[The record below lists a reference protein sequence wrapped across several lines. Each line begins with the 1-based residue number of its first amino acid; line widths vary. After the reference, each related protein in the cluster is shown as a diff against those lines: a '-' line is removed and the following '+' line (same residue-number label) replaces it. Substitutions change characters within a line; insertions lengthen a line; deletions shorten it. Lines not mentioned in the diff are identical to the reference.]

1 MSQSANSH
9 SRGAPV
15 TATSP
20 CYERNLPDELLVDLS
35 KQGMDPYQ
43 REAWETQNR
52 ALFIAAIDRNSNR
65 LREQMSDAFSYKWQV
80 RENSFADQVAKL
92 ESRIMQLEDMATT
105 DNKAEPPSLS
115 DNRDF
120 QLQLKTTKLALARSK
135 QNEEKWRRKN
145 AYMATARTNSKVKR
159 LQLSNDLLQKDAN
172 YYKVSL
178 TTSLTVRL
186 TCKHSNNQFERSAK
200 LAQPEL

>member
-1 MSQSANSH
+1 MSQSLNSH
-9 SRGAPV
+9 SRETLVP
-15 TATSP
+15 ATSP

-65 LREQMSDAFSYKWQV
+65 LREQMTNAFSYKWQV
-80 RENSFADQVAKL
+80 RENSFAEQVAKL

-115 DNRDF
+115 DNQDL
-120 QLQLKTTKLALARSK
+120 QLQFKTTKLALARSK

-159 LQLSNDLLQKDAN
+159 LQLSNDLLQKDVN
-172 YYKVSL
+172 YYKGLVDNLIDGSL
-178 TTSLTVRL
+178 DLQTLKQSIR
-186 TCKHSNNQFERSAK
+186 KKRKIDIA
-200 LAQPEL
+200 